1 MNGATC
7 SCAADGRKHTGR
19 YVRLQDTV
27 HASRQT
33 IDTVC
38 LQALGQRAHLLSS
51 ELVGCARST
60 AGERDAER
68 DKLSPPED
76 DQEAKHQKYTHMA
89 HVLIAVSQQGA
100 ALVLRVSIV
109 ARAGAAGTR
118 C

>member
-1 MNGATC
+1 MA
-7 SCAADGRKHTGR
+7 RL
-19 YVRLQDTV
+19 VRVQLMAENTQAGTYARRILL

-38 LQALGQRAHLLSS
+38 LQALGQQAHLMSS

-68 DKLSPPED
+68 HAFPAED
-76 DQEAKHQKYTHMA
+76 DQEAKRQKYTQA
-89 HVLIAVSQQGA
+89 HGPM
-100 ALVLRVSIV
+100 
-109 ARAGAAGTR
+109 